1 MKALIIVDL
10 QNDFLPG
17 GALPVPRGGEVIPLA
32 NELQNRFE
40 LIVATQDWHPPN
52 HGSFAANH
60 PGKNPGD
67 RIELDGL
74 EQILWPVH
82 CVENSAGAEFAPLF
96 DTSRVAHVFK
106 KGTDSKIDSYS
117 AFFDN
122 AHRRATGLGDYL
134 KQCAITDVYLLGLAL
149 DYCVKYSA
157 LDARRLGFNTRV
169 IADACRGIALE
180 PGDLDQSLDEMKKA
194 GATLLQSGALTR
206 PEARRKV

>member
-17 GALPVPRGGEVIPLA
+17 GALPVPRGDEVIPLA

-60 PGKNPGD
+60 PGKKPGD
-67 RIELDGL
+67 RIELAGL

-106 KGTDSKIDSYS
+106 KGTDPQIDSYS

-134 KQCAITDVYLLGLAL
+134 KQRAITDVT
-149 DYCVKYSA
+149 C
-157 LDARRLGFNTRV
+157 
-169 IADACRGIALE
+169 
-180 PGDLDQSLDEMKKA
+180 
-194 GATLLQSGALTR
+194 SGWPWITA
-206 PEARRKV
+206 